1 MSRAYFS
8 TLLGISRHPRQEVFT
23 VVAVSRASRRSAKEQ
38 YSLAGT
44 LRHEPLPSVTVTL
57 SADAARRQRGGGG
70 STAPWGLAGAER
82 PARCPDNLAA
92 VSGTTPSIVMHQ
104 IRKTPWNTV
113 RNIPSL
119 VKKLKLGPA
128 QGEYP

>member
-57 SADAARRQRGGGG
+57 SADAARRQRGGVGRRLHGG
-70 STAPWGLAGAER
+70 WRALNGRLVV
-82 PARCPDNLAA
+82 L
-92 VSGTTPSIVMHQ
+92 TTWQPFQGPPHPS
-104 IRKTPWNTV
+104 
-113 RNIPSL
+113 
-119 VKKLKLGPA
+119 
-128 QGEYP
+128 